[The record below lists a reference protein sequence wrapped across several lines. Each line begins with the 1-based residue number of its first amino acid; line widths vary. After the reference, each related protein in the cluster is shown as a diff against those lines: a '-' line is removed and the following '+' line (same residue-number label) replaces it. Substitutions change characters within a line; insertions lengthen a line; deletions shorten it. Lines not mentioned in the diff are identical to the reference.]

1 MRVLKQI
8 LGLDEAATDG
18 DILMAV
24 QEAVE
29 RSAQGERTF
38 EIDVAGVSRSPE
50 DELSIDGEDE
60 SRVEQIR
67 ARVRELNE
75 QFGHEI
81 TPMAMF
87 DLIMGEFSRQSSR
100 RD

>member
-1 MRVLKQI
+1 
-8 LGLDEAATDG
+8 
-18 DILMAV
+18 MAV

-29 RSAQGERTF
+29 RSSQKERGIAS
-38 EIDVAGVSRSPE
+38 EVADGGSVPE
-50 DELSIDGEDE
+50 VGLSIEFGDE

-75 QFGHEI
+75 QYGHEI

-87 DLIMGEFSRQSSR
+87 SLIKGEFRQQSSR